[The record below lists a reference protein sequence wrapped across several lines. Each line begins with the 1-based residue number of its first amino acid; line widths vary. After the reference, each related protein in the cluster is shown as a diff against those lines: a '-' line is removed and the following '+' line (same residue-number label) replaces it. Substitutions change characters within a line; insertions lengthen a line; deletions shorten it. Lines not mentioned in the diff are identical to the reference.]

1 MSFKL
6 NYFSNNTKKI
16 TIKIINSPLQES
28 KLVLLNPT
36 DKLFTIRQKL
46 EKDYNLLK
54 FFSKFENEN
63 NGGSYEFAE
72 IESKIE
78 GQLSLS
84 EIIDKNI
91 LYIGCEIKTD
101 IDWKYFIKKRKLDYG
116 CTMTFDEIK
125 RADKSAFLINNCELK
140 EIGVE
145 GCKMDKGEFKSTE
158 ERMKITN
165 LFFTADINIDKF
177 VKLGMSI
184 GNMKN
189 KKSYSETS
197 GSYHFIKHAKASLE
211 FTKYLEP
218 TPDFIKEVENAIIS
232 KDPAERFRQMT
243 EEYGQFIPMKV
254 IFGGRVHFN
263 EHITSTGGIAEN
275 TKESTVNANAGGVL
289 GAGVSSTSKNSEGDT
304 NYCKF
309 NCTRI
314 IGGESPDSLGN
325 FNEETWVK
333 SLKEDYKKWDCIEY
347 QNPISIFQLLSGKL
361 RKQIIMSIGKRIHY
375 SIIENFKY
383 RIEKFGKPKKFELNN
398 KKIPENVLKMIQN
411 KDADCNIFATVT
423 DMTELKNDFFTCQV
437 LCSSSCSSLPPCPSS
452 SCSCPPAKPSLLIHC
467 VQNKFKKRECNLKI
481 KWMVVGYYTDFNFI
495 LSDFNVQLKI
505 FENKIVSD
513 SQTMIDT
520 LNFNYDHY
528 VRKVPPC
535 FGMPVLTKLTT
546 SNNSIIIGHHFFDAQ
561 EENKIGAYTFSYCS
575 KDRRYVKLPNFTFYI
590 LVISDYCTSN
600 TYDIIPFEHQITKKP
615 YIDLNSN
622 VIDSPPKFISLYST
636 QKTNSESAFLKQNCK
651 KIELVSINNN
661 NILTNL
667 LKSKNDFEC
676 LTFDLYI
683 SGSPEDMFIYMMS
696 LIF

>member
-1 MSFKL
+1 MRFKL

-16 TIKIINSPLQES
+16 TIKVINSPLQIS

-36 DKLFTIRQKL
+36 DKLSTIRQKL

-54 FFSKFENEN
+54 FFDKYTENEN
-63 NGGSYEFAE
+63 NGGNYEFAE
-72 IESKIE
+72 IKYEIE
-78 GQLSLS
+78 DQLSLS

-91 LYIGCEIKTD
+91 LYIGCEIKID
-101 IDWKYFIKKRKLDYG
+101 IDWNFFMEKCTLDYG

-125 RADKSAFLINNCELK
+125 KAGESAFLIKNCELK

-145 GCKMDKGEFKSTE
+145 GCKLDKGEFKSTE
-158 ERMKITN
+158 ERMKIKN

-177 VKLGMSI
+177 VKLGMST

-211 FTKYLEP
+211 FIKYLEP

-232 KDPAERFRQMT
+232 KDPAESFRQIT
-243 EEYGQFIPMKV
+243 EKYGQFIPTKV
-254 IFGGRVHFN
+254 ILGGRVHFN
-263 EHITSTGGIAEN
+263 EHITSTGGITEN
-275 TKESTVNANAGGVL
+275 SKEITVDANAGGVL
-289 GAGVSSTSKNSEGDT
+289 GAGMSSTSNNLEGDA

-347 QNPISIFQLLSGKL
+347 QNPISIFQLLSDKL

-383 RIEKFGKPKKFELNN
+383 RIEEFGKPKKFELNN
-398 KKIPENVLKMIQN
+398 KEIPENVLKMIQN

-423 DMTELKNDFFTCQV
+423 DMTELNNDFFTCQV
-437 LCSSSCSSLPPCPSS
+437 LCSSSCSSLPPCPPS
-452 SCSCPPAKPSLLIHC
+452 SCSCPPSKPSLLIHC

-481 KWMVVGYYTDFNFI
+481 KWIVVGYYTDFNFI

-505 FENKIVSD
+505 FENKIASD

-546 SNNSIIIGHHFFDAQ
+546 SNNSIVIGHHFFDAQ

-575 KDRRYVKLPNFTFYI
+575 KDKRYVKLPNFTFYI
-590 LVISDYCTSN
+590 LVISDYRTSN

-636 QKTNSESAFLKQNCK
+636 QKTNSESAFLKQNCN
-651 KIELVSINNN
+651 KIELISINSNN
-661 NILTNL
+661 SNSIKTIKTIKTKLSKT
-667 LKSKNDFEC
+667 KNDFEC

-683 SGSPEDMFIYMMS
+683 SD
-696 LIF
+696 